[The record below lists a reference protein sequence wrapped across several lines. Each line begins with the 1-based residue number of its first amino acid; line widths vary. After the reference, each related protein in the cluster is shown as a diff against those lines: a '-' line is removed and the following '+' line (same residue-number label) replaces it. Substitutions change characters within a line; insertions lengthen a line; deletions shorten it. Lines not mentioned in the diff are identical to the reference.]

1 MPRYMTQQGHK
12 IITDEI
18 DHLWRVERPRVV
30 DEVSEAADLGDR
42 SENAA
47 YIYGK
52 RRLRHVDSRLRYLHR
67 KIDGVTV
74 VNLDEMLQFTDIRF
88 GAVVVLEDEDGAQ
101 KTVRLVDKDESEP
114 AKGRI
119 SIQSPVGRALLGH
132 EAGDCVTVSLPRG
145 SVDYEVLDIRYGSE
159 GP

>member
-1 MPRYMTQQGHK
+1 MPRYMTQQGHT

-52 RRLRHVDSRLRYLHR
+52 RRLRHVDSRLRYLRR

-88 GAVVVLEDEDGAQ
+88 GAVVVLEDGDGVQ
-101 KTVRLVDKDESEP
+101 KTWRLVDKDESAP
-114 AKGRI
+114 AQGRI
-119 SIQSPVGRALLGH
+119 SIQSPIGRALLGH
-132 EAGDCVTVSLPRG
+132 EEGDCVTVHLPRG